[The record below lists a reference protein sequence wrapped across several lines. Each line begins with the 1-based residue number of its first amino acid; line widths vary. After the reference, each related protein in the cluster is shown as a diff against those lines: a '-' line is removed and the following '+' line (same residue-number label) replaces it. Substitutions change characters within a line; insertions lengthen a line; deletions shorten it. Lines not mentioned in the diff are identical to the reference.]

1 MDWCREKSHHLYGW
15 KIGVNRLG
23 KKCLYECILWWFYM
37 SEESDIDDIVE
48 DDFEDDLDED
58 LDDDTNGVTERR

>member
-1 MDWCREKSHHLYGW
+1 MCMVEKLVL
-15 KIGVNRLG
+15 IGSA
-23 KKCLYECILWWFYM
+23 KKCLYECLLWWFYM